1 MYRKVPISLHCKSNL
16 TLVSN
21 ACEAALISLYYAPYG
36 LNELQ
41 LNLSTQRPS
50 WGQKKVAIVERFKLE
65 SMHGLSAKTSGHCG
79 EVVISRGST
88 VQEMHLKFP
97 FNTIGILR
105 MAF

>member
-1 MYRKVPISLHCKSNL
+1 MPISLHHKSNL

-21 ACEAALISLYYAPYG
+21 VREAVLISLVYAPYR

-41 LNLSTQRPS
+41 LNIPTQWPPC
-50 WGQKKVAIVERFKLE
+50 GQKKVAVVETFKQK
-65 SMHGLSAKTSGHCG
+65 SMFQLSAKTSGRCG

-88 VQEMHLKFP
+88 VQEMHLRFP
-97 FNTIGILR
+97 FNMIGILR